1 MKHLMILCAL
11 FLAFSQANAQHISNK
26 NDFSV
31 EKSALPIIYI
41 SDNVNIHFRS
51 PEPIQF
57 IDLSTIDLIG
67 DIPTDNVGR
76 VKIANDTLSK
86 NLNDSSSIGI
96 VTIVGQSYMAQY
108 NVQYSTLSHRVNTDI
123 EILPKHMKDLDY
135 PKFEMT
141 QSEFKRISLDML
153 KAKTGKHI
161 KKAKNLKMQL
171 FVNQIYT
178 VGNYI
183 FVDIHFKNK
192 TNIRY
197 DIDKM
202 LFSIED
208 KKIYKSANSQSI
220 YIEPV
225 FQLYDVPY
233 FQRKHRNIFV
243 FEKVTFPNNKVFR
256 IRSTE
261 NQISGRTIQIDLKYR
276 DLLNADTL

>member
-1 MKHLMILCAL
+1 MKHLTILCAL
-11 FLAFSQANAQHISNK
+11 LFAFSQANAQYISNK
-26 NDFSV
+26 NDFST
-31 EKSALPIIYI
+31 EKSALPVIYI
-41 SDNVNIHFRS
+41 SDNINIHFRS

-96 VTIVGQSYMAQY
+96 VTIVGESYMAQY
-108 NVQYSTLSHRVNTDI
+108 NVQYSTLGHKVNTDI
-123 EILPKHMKDLDY
+123 EILPKHMRDLDY

-141 QSEFKRISLDML
+141 QSEFKRISLDIL
-153 KAKTGKHI
+153 KSKTGKHI

-192 TNIRY
+192 TKIRY

-225 FQLYDVPY
+225 FQMYDVPY
-233 FQRKHRNIFV
+233 FQKKHRNVFV